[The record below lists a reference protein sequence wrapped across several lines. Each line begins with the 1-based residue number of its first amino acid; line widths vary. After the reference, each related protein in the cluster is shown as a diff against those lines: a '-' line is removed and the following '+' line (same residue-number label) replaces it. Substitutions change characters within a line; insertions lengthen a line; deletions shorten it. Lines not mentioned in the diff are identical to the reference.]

1 MFKKLN
7 FAVISD
13 TEQELLSAIEE
24 HHKNDNALWKLPN
37 LVIPIATIILA
48 LICLLSFSEN
58 RFIPINY
65 LNLVINGSLPLIAI
79 NQISSIGVH
88 IFKYDR
94 TAENNFGKD
103 TFMLRTKLF
112 WYSITVLVIGVILF
126 AFQVI
131 SNPFESWSLLFF
143 MIILSAGLIWF
154 SSYISRRV
162 FLLQD
167 TFVEKTF
174 DNIIREEAKNKL
186 GKKWGNE

>member
-7 FAVISD
+7 FAIISN
-13 TEQELLSAIEE
+13 TEQELLSAIED

-37 LVIPIATIILA
+37 LVIPIATIFLA
-48 LICLLSFSEN
+48 LICLLAFSEN
-58 RFIPINY
+58 RLNPINY
-65 LNLVINGSLPLIAI
+65 LNLIINGSLPLIAI

-94 TAENNFGKD
+94 TTENNFGKD

-112 WYSITVLVIGVILF
+112 WYSISVLVIGVILF

-131 SNPFESWSLLFF
+131 SNPFGSWLLLFL
-143 MIILSAGLIWF
+143 MIILSICLIWF

-186 GKKWGNE
+186 GKNWGDE